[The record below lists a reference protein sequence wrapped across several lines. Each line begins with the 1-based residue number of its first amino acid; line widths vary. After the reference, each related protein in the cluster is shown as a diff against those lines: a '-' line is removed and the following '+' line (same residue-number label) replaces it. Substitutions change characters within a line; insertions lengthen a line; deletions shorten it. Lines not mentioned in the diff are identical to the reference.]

1 VKKRKPAVQLAQ
13 ELLAKKWGILD
24 VEKEMESLTLRQY
37 LDIYRKPLSQTA
49 MEAIRKLTEVAELKK
64 KKNRMAAK
72 KKKTKPSV
80 KEGVKKVAGK
90 AT

>member
-80 KEGVKKVAGK
+80 KGVKKVAGK